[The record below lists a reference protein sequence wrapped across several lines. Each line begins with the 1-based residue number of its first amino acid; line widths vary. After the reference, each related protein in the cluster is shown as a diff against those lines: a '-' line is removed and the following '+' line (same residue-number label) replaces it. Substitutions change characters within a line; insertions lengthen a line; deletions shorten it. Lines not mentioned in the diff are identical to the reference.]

1 MSVVQLFN
9 VCHHVPNL
17 RTKEDVAGV
26 LKYFSCEQGDVDEIS
41 EYVEA
46 NYAIEGVAMKNLVL
60 AISLSAQKS
69 PSRAV
74 EAEAFKEKIQSL
86 LPI

>member
-1 MSVVQLFN
+1 
-9 VCHHVPNL
+9 
-17 RTKEDVAGV
+17 
-26 LKYFSCEQGDVDEIS
+26 
-41 EYVEA
+41 VET

-74 EAEAFKEKIQSL
+74 EAAGFKEKIQSL